1 MKILGALFVILLLLI
16 LCIIAVMAFM
26 TAYRHRNDSYDYDRK
41 RYGGYDEKRDRDREM
56 EAYRRG
62 MEDAYSGKTG
72 GSGSPQSGPGVR
84 ADGRPR
90 RPIH

>member
-41 RYGGYDEKRDRDREM
+41 RYGGYDEKRDRDRK
-56 EAYRRG
+56 
-62 MEDAYSGKTG
+62 S
-72 GSGSPQSGPGVR
+72 VV
-84 ADGRPR
+84 
-90 RPIH
+90 